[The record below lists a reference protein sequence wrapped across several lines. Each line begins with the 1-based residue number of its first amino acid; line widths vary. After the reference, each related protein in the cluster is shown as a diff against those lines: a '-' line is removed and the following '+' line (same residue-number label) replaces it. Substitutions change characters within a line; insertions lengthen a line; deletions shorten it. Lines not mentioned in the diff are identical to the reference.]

1 MKDLIGKLADQLGL
15 RRQQVERTVQLFDDE
30 NTLPFIARYRKEFT
44 GGMDEETLSRFQDRL
59 ADLRRLAE
67 RQEQVLNT
75 IREQGVLTPELEE
88 QIEEAETLQVVE
100 DLYLPY
106 KPRRRTRAQ
115 KAREAGLEPL
125 AEAIADQVYLD
136 GTRESVGEM
145 FLNADVPTVE
155 AAWQGARDI
164 VAEWVAEDARCR
176 EIARSTTWAYGTLQ
190 SEVVDAA
197 ADEKGVYE
205 TYYQF
210 SRTLDAL
217 RPYQILAINRGESE
231 GILRVHLATFPDDII
246 ADILELHPPDY
257 NSQLSTD
264 LHMAVE
270 DSFKRLIRP
279 AIEREVRRDL
289 KEWADEHAIEVFAYN
304 LRGLL
309 LQRPLKGRVVM
320 GIDPGYRSGCKVAVV
335 DTTGRVLATM
345 TVYPHPPQERWD
357 EAIEDLRE
365 LIVMHGVSLI
375 AVGNGTAS
383 RETEDLAAELIR
395 IVRGDLRYLIV
406 SEAGAS
412 VYSASKLA
420 REELPKMDVSLRGA
434 VSIARRAQDPLAELV
449 KIDPKSIGVG
459 LYQHDVDQ
467 KALERAV
474 QRVTESVVNQVGVD
488 LNTASPALLQ
498 YVAGLGPT
506 LAERIVEFREQYG
519 QFLNREELM
528 RVKGLGEKTY
538 EQAVGFLR
546 IFDGTS
552 ALDRTGI
559 HPESYKA
566 ALRLLRVIEASPR
579 DSDLPE
585 KIERIRANVA
595 LDRLAEKFKIGE
607 PTMAYIL
614 DELINPGR
622 DPREDV
628 PPPVLRADVLRM
640 EDLQPGMLLKGTVRN
655 VVDFGAFVD
664 IGVKE
669 DGLVHISN
677 MAIGRVESPYE
688 VVQVGDVIE
697 VTVVDV
703 DSARGRIGLS
713 MIGMPV
719 GSEER

>member
-1 MKDLIGKLADQLGL
+1 
-15 RRQQVERTVQLFDDE
+15 
-30 NTLPFIARYRKEFT
+30 
-44 GGMDEETLSRFQDRL
+44 
-59 ADLRRLAE
+59 
-67 RQEQVLNT
+67 
-75 IREQGVLTPELEE
+75 
-88 QIEEAETLQVVE
+88 
-100 DLYLPY
+100 
-106 KPRRRTRAQ
+106 
-115 KAREAGLEPL
+115 
-125 AEAIADQVYLD
+125 
-136 GTRESVGEM
+136 
-145 FLNADVPTVE
+145 
-155 AAWQGARDI
+155 
-164 VAEWVAEDARCR
+164 
-176 EIARSTTWAYGTLQ
+176 
-190 SEVVDAA
+190 
-197 ADEKGVYE
+197 
-205 TYYQF
+205 
-210 SRTLDAL
+210 
-217 RPYQILAINRGESE
+217 
-231 GILRVHLATFPDDII
+231 
-246 ADILELHPPDY
+246 
-257 NSQLSTD
+257 
-264 LHMAVE
+264 AVE

-655 VVDFGAFVD
+655 VVEFGAYVD